1 MKIPDD
7 ILQRLVMYC
16 QEQEIGIAQIEHE
29 EAGVCMIIMGRKDM
43 SPNEVSI
50 VCAHMLLTGVLSG
63 GFQDDNIKRAKEE
76 ENISK
81 DKLM

>member
-16 QEQEIGIAQIEHE
+16 QEQEIGIAQIGHE

-63 GFQDDNIKRAKEE
+63 GFQDDNIERA
-76 ENISK
+76 ENEGSLPK
-81 DKLM
+81 TSLN